1 MLSAENLKSEIN
13 KIWPKHG
20 PSESQV
26 IKYFKKYKNEKII
39 IKCGGSVLLDPNLFN
54 FFIQDIVV
62 MKKLGLTP
70 IIVHGGGPRIK
81 KKLNELNIKSTFIKG
96 LRVTDE
102 KIIKIVEDVLIKF
115 NGEIIKALK
124 DQSCE
129 ARPITTR
136 GNNIIL
142 VKPEKKELGFV
153 GIPNEIKNK
162 YFK

>member
-1 MLSAENLKSEIN
+1 MLSSENLKSEIN
-13 KIWPKHG
+13 KIWPKQG

-26 IKYFKKYKNEKII
+26 VKYLKKYKKEKII

-54 FFIQDIVV
+54 LFIQDIVV

-102 KIIKIVEDVLIKF
+102 KIIKIVDILGRDMPHPMPNNPYF
-115 NGEIIKALK
+115 IIY
-124 DQSCE
+124 DD
-129 ARPITTR
+129 
-136 GNNIIL
+136 GII
-142 VKPEKKELGFV
+142 EKRIIIE
-153 GIPNEIKNK
+153 
-162 YFK
+162 